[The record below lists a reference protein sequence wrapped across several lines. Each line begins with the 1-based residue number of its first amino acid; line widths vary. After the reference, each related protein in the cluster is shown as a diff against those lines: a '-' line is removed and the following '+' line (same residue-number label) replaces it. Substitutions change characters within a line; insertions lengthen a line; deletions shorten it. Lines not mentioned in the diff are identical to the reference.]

1 MDYQLEIKQTVDYP
15 RCRMPC
21 MRHLAFVLQSRSFL
35 LKNEKYLFA
44 DEKTEGVTCNQK
56 VYKSPESRCQ
66 SGLRDFFCQKTVKLG
81 ILSALSSIEC

>member
-1 MDYQLEIKQTVDYP
+1 MIDKFD
-15 RCRMPC
+15 MSS
-21 MRHLAFVLQSRSFL
+21 FVVCTDAGLSSATNRYYK
-35 LKNEKYLFA
+35 KNEKYLFA